1 MGNKNNPK
9 KPFKTYNQ
17 QLKILRNRNLTISDG
32 SRAISVLKRDN
43 YYNVINGYKDIFLE
57 ISGSN
62 EKYYDNTTFE
72 HINALSIFDK
82 KIRHL
87 FLYYIL
93 TFENLIKSKISYYHT
108 ETYNE
113 IFNYLD
119 VNNFTGKADD
129 ITKLIS
135 SISKEIEKHTN
146 LKKPNAF
153 SHYIEEHGEL
163 PLWVLFQKSTF
174 GTASYFFTSL
184 QDDIKLKICEEL
196 NQEHSKRYKLKNF
209 VVINP
214 LFLENTIHFINSY
227 RNICAHNERFYNCA
241 FQKKGFKVDYS
252 PYSKA
257 EFRGT
262 VFDLLIILK
271 LFLLK
276 SEFDILKKD
285 FKKLLHKL
293 ECELTNN
300 KEALKKIKTRR
311 DTMEVLRAIND
322 ILQPI
327 TLILVIVVLIKLN
340 KKK

>member
-300 KEALKKIKTRR
+300 KEALKKIKTSS
-311 DTMEVLRAIND
+311 LRFPIDWED
-322 ILQPI
+322 ILERI
-327 TLILVIVVLIKLN
+327 WK
-340 KKK
+340 

>member
-300 KEALKKIKTRR
+300 KEALKK
-311 DTMEVLRAIND
+311 
-322 ILQPI
+322 
-327 TLILVIVVLIKLN
+327 N
-340 KKK
+340 KN

>member
-129 ITKLIS
+129 IKNLIS

-300 KEALKKIKTRR
+300 KEALKKIKTSS
-311 DTMEVLRAIND
+311 LRLPIDWED
-322 ILQPI
+322 ILERI
-327 TLILVIVVLIKLN
+327 WK
-340 KKK
+340 

>member
-153 SHYIEEHGEL
+153 SYYIEEHGEL

-241 FQKKGFKVDYS
+241 FQKKVLK
-252 PYSKA
+252 
-257 EFRGT
+257 
-262 VFDLLIILK
+262 LIIHLIVK
-271 LFLLK
+271 QN
-276 SEFDILKKD
+276 
-285 FKKLLHKL
+285 L
-293 ECELTNN
+293 EEQYLTY
-300 KEALKKIKTRR
+300 
-311 DTMEVLRAIND
+311 
-322 ILQPI
+322 
-327 TLILVIVVLIKLN
+327 
-340 KKK
+340 

>member
-1 MGNKNNPK
+1 MS
-9 KPFKTYNQ
+9 KPFKTYRQ
-17 QLKILRNRNLTISDG
+17 QLSILRNRGMEIKDG
-32 SRAISVLKRDN
+32 GKVIKILKREN
-43 YYNVINGYKDIFLE
+43 YYSIINGYKDIFLE

-174 GTASYFFTSL
+174 GTAS
-184 QDDIKLKICEEL
+184 
-196 NQEHSKRYKLKNF
+196 
-209 VVINP
+209 
-214 LFLENTIHFINSY
+214 
-227 RNICAHNERFYNCA
+227 
-241 FQKKGFKVDYS
+241 
-252 PYSKA
+252 
-257 EFRGT
+257 
-262 VFDLLIILK
+262 
-271 LFLLK
+271 
-276 SEFDILKKD
+276 
-285 FKKLLHKL
+285 
-293 ECELTNN
+293 
-300 KEALKKIKTRR
+300 
-311 DTMEVLRAIND
+311 
-322 ILQPI
+322 
-327 TLILVIVVLIKLN
+327 
-340 KKK
+340 

>member
-227 RNICAHNERFYNCA
+227 RNICAYNERFYNCA

-300 KEALKKIKTRR
+300 KEALKKIKTSS
-311 DTMEVLRAIND
+311 LRLPIDWED
-322 ILQPI
+322 ILERI
-327 TLILVIVVLIKLN
+327 WK
-340 KKK
+340 

>member
-93 TFENLIKSKISYYHT
+93 TFEDLIKSKISYYHT

-300 KEALKKIKTRR
+300 KEALKKIKTSS
-311 DTMEVLRAIND
+311 LRLPIDWED
-322 ILQPI
+322 ILERI
-327 TLILVIVVLIKLN
+327 WK
-340 KKK
+340 

>member
-285 FKKLLHKL
+285 FNKLLHKL

-300 KEALKKIKTRR
+300 KEALKKIKTSS
-311 DTMEVLRAIND
+311 LRLPIDWED
-322 ILQPI
+322 ILERI
-327 TLILVIVVLIKLN
+327 WK
-340 KKK
+340 

>member
-300 KEALKKIKTRR
+300 KEALKKIKTSS
-311 DTMEVLRAIND
+311 LRLSIDWED
-322 ILQPI
+322 ILERI
-327 TLILVIVVLIKLN
+327 WK
-340 KKK
+340 